1 MEAADSWNWN
11 KHHPPASQS
20 LYPQEMGVLQLYLSV
35 SNLASRSKK
44 QSNAIE
50 THLGKSLS
58 PITIV
63 TIQCLEDL
71 PYINDEHINNS
82 NNEHCLNKITTRT
95 PFGDT
100 TNHELLFSSTFKMQ

>member
-1 MEAADSWNWN
+1 MELT
-11 KHHPPASQS
+11 PPSSLTVTLPPGNGNLAIISQS
-20 LYPQEMGVLQLYLSV
+20 S

-44 QSNAIE
+44 QSNATE

-95 PFGDT
+95 PLGDS
-100 TNHELLFSSTFKMQ
+100 TNHELLFSSTFKKQ